1 MIWGLQG
8 GDGSGRYKD
17 EVGTGRLGRE
27 RKVDLEQA
35 QKAGWSSAEEGGM
48 GGIRK
53 SEQAR
58 QEGSGMLMF
67 AAPSIKETRDE
78 TSMQEIEPSN

>member
-1 MIWGLQG
+1 MSWLLYGVDG
-8 GDGSGRYKD
+8 GRGYKD
-17 EVGTGRLGRE
+17 EVGTGRLGRTKGE
-27 RKVDLEQA
+27 S
-35 QKAGWSSAEEGGM
+35 KASLNAGVSRDEEGGM

-53 SEQAR
+53 SDQAR

>member
-1 MIWGLQG
+1 MGTRG
-8 GDGSGRYKD
+8 EYKD
-17 EVGTGRLGRE
+17 EVRTGRLGRAKGE
-27 RKVDLEQA
+27 S
-35 QKAGWSSAEEGGM
+35 KASLNAGMSRVEEGEM

>member
-1 MIWGLQG
+1 M
-8 GDGSGRYKD
+8 S
-17 EVGTGRLGRE
+17 RE
-27 RKVDLEQA
+27 Q
-35 QKAGWSSAEEGGM
+35 EGGM

>member
-1 MIWGLQG
+1 M
-8 GDGSGRYKD
+8 SR
-17 EVGTGRLGRE
+17 V
-27 RKVDLEQA
+27 
-35 QKAGWSSAEEGGM
+35 EEGEM

>member
-1 MIWGLQG
+1 MGTRG
-8 GDGSGRYKD
+8 EYKD
-17 EVGTGRLGRE
+17 EVRTGRLGRAKGE
-27 RKVDLEQA
+27 S
-35 QKAGWSSAEEGGM
+35 KASLNAGVSRDEEGEM

-53 SEQAR
+53 SDQAR

>member
-1 MIWGLQG
+1 MSSWLED
-8 GDGSGRYKD
+8 GDECDYKD
-17 EVGTGRLGRE
+17 DGGTGRLGRAKGE
-27 RKVDLEQA
+27 SKASLR
-35 QKAGWSSAEEGGM
+35 AGWSRDEEGGM

-53 SEQAR
+53 SDQAR

>member
-1 MIWGLQG
+1 MSEP
-8 GDGSGRYKD
+8 DGWVEQKES
-17 EVGTGRLGRE
+17 
-27 RKVDLEQA
+27 RKQLSLR
-35 QKAGWSSAEEGGM
+35 AGWSRDEEGGM

-53 SEQAR
+53 SDQAR